1 MLATNIA
8 ETSVTITGIKFVIDC
23 GVCNEKRYIAQL
35 KGSGQGTFIALC
47 HHSRDF
53 PFLGLERLSEVEI
66 SQSSAIQRAGRAGR
80 DGPGK
85 CFRLYTED
93 SYKKLMPAPLPEIKR
108 CDLTFAMLQQKSFGQ
123 NIETIDFMDP
133 PERTS
138 GNLQSN
144 GHLMLCLPSSQL
156 NLHNMSFYY

>member
-1 MLATNIA
+1 MRISHQYRRNKCHDPRHQVCHRLW
-8 ETSVTITGIKFVIDC
+8 SVQREAIHCPIERFRSEHNPSIFW
-23 GVCNEKRYIAQL
+23 RR
-35 KGSGQGTFIALC
+35 
-47 HHSRDF
+47 SRSS
-53 PFLGLERLSEVEI
+53 LLIGLERLSEVEI

-93 SYKKLMPAPLPEIKR
+93 SYKRLRPAPLPEIKR

-133 PERTS
+133 PERSS
-138 GNLQSN
+138 GEL
-144 GHLMLCLPSSQL
+144 
-156 NLHNMSFYY
+156 